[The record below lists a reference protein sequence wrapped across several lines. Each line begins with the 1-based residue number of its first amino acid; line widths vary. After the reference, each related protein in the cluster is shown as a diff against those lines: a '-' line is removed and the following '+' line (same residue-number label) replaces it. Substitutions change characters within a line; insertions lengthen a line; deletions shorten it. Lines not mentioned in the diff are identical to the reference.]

1 MTRPRVA
8 IAHDYLTQR
17 GGAERVVL
25 AIARAFPGA
34 RIHTSVY
41 EPDGIY
47 PEFADLEVVTT
58 PLQRV
63 APLRR
68 DPRRALPVLAPVVG
82 RHRID
87 ADLVVASSSGW
98 AHGFDTDGR
107 VLVYCHAPARW
118 LYQPEN
124 YLGGPRWRSPKGLA
138 LAALTPWL
146 RRWDAAA
153 AARADRYL
161 ANSRVVRDRIREAYG
176 IEAEVLAPPF
186 GIDADGALE
195 PVAPLADWAD
205 EGYLLIVSRLL
216 PYKNVGAAIE
226 AVRGTGHRL
235 VVVGDGPL
243 RAEIASSAPPNVRL
257 ARDLTDAL
265 HLLMAV
271 KLDSNLA
278 QLAEG
283 RAHVPAALE
292 QHLDEHPRAGRAARA
307 HGAALV
313 VDEARGG
320 ADPRGPRARS
330 SRRARRLWLEPHPR
344 RRRRERR
351 RRARRSRRSAA

>member
-1 MTRPRVA
+1 MTRARVA

-41 EPDGIY
+41 EPDGTY

-68 DPRRALPVLAPVVG
+68 DPRRAQPVLAPVVG

-138 LAALTPWL
+138 LAALTGNRGRLVATDGDPRRLAPIHERL
-146 RRWDAAA
+146 RRAKAQ
-153 AARADRYL
+153 
-161 ANSRVVRDRIREAYG
+161 
-176 IEAEVLAPPF
+176 AEVRTP
-186 GIDADGALE
+186 
-195 PVAPLADWAD
+195 
-205 EGYLLIVSRLL
+205 
-216 PYKNVGAAIE
+216 
-226 AVRGTGHRL
+226 RG
-235 VVVGDGPL
+235 
-243 RAEIASSAPPNVRL
+243 
-257 ARDLTDAL
+257 
-265 HLLMAV
+265 
-271 KLDSNLA
+271 
-278 QLAEG
+278 G
-283 RAHVPAALE
+283 R
-292 QHLDEHPRAGRAARA
+292 GRAAQHPAVLRRELHVEHDVVPA
-307 HGAALV
+307 DPALTDVGHDLLDQRELRIDKLAALV
-313 VDEARGG
+313 G
-320 ADPRGPRARS
+320 ATVHSWAWRIDDKVLAELPRIV
-330 SRRARRLWLEPHPR
+330 RLLVWFL
-344 RRRRERR
+344 
-351 RRARRSRRSAA
+351 